1 MPEEAKK
8 FCSGC
13 EARHPKK
20 RGVGEQEARRRGKPV
35 EENVGWEG
43 VLGEKLEGQVGGGV
57 SPGRESILL
66 SAASEDAGRR
76 PQGWGQ
82 AESRGGGGSLLLPF
96 GDPFPAFLRMGAHR
110 QGFPAPNLLWHP
122 RRCGCLLLA
131 GAHGTQVSCLPA
143 SPVLHP
149 NFLPP
154 SVT

>member
-20 RGVGEQEARRRGKPV
+20 RGVGEREARRRGKPV

-57 SPGRESILL
+57 SPGQESILL

-82 AESRGGGGSLLLPF
+82 AESRRGGVPYSSLSETPSLP
-96 GDPFPAFLRMGAHR
+96 
-110 QGFPAPNLLWHP
+110 
-122 RRCGCLLLA
+122 
-131 GAHGTQVSCLPA
+131 S
-143 SPVLHP
+143 
-149 NFLPP
+149 
-154 SVT
+154 